1 MTKLGVGLDV
11 GTMNLVAAII
21 EDNDETK
28 FSRIRDLF
36 LDLPLASKK
45 LLKLSNV
52 DFIEREDEILLLGD
66 KALEM
71 AAVFGT
77 EARRP
82 LKDGIVSPSEIDSIE
97 VLGHLLRK
105 ILGEPRSEGEFCYFS
120 VPAAPVDRP
129 GSDVIYH
136 KRVFEKIISDI
147 GYNAIPSNEAMAIVY
162 AECAPYQFTGLGFS
176 FGSGMTNVA
185 MALNAIEC
193 LSFSVARGGDWID
206 HGSSK
211 ALGATQA
218 KMCSVKEKGFDLM
231 DPKNREEEALSFY
244 YKELIDYALDNVMIE
259 FQKVRSK
266 FSLNHPIPIV
276 VSGGTSK
283 AGSFLEFF
291 KSVFARKRKKFPF
304 EVSEIICA
312 EDQLNAVAQGLL
324 IQARQEYM

>member
-1 MTKLGVGLDV
+1 MKLGVGLDV
-11 GTMNLVAAII
+11 GTMNLVAATMN
-21 EDNDETK
+21 DNDETQ

-52 DFIEREDEILLLGD
+52 DFMERDDEILLLGD

-71 AAVFGT
+71 AAVFGA

-97 VLGHLLRK
+97 VLGFLLRK
-105 ILGEPRSEGEFCYFS
+105 ILEKPKQDGEYCYFS

-136 KRVFEKIISDI
+136 KRVFEKIVNDI
-147 GYNAIPSNEAMAIVY
+147 GFEAIPSNEAMAIIY
-162 AECAPYQFTGLGFS
+162 SECGKESFSGLAFS

-185 MALNAIEC
+185 LSLNAIEC

-206 HGSSK
+206 HGAGK
-211 ALGATQA
+211 ALGSTQTR
-218 KMCSVKEKGFDLM
+218 MCAIKEKGFDLM
-231 DPKNREEEALSFY
+231 NPQNRDEEALSFY

-259 FQKVRSK
+259 FMRIRNK
-266 FSLNHPIPIV
+266 FTLNQPIPII

-283 AGSFLEFF
+283 AGSFVNFF
-291 KSVFARKRKKFPF
+291 TSVFDKKKRKFPF
-304 EVSEIICA
+304 EISEIRHA
-312 EDQLNAVAQGLL
+312 KDPLNAVAQGLL
-324 IQARQEYM
+324 IQARQEYL

>member
-1 MTKLGVGLDV
+1 MKLGVGLDV
-11 GTMNLVAAII
+11 GTMNLVAATIA
-21 EDNDETK
+21 DNDETQ

-45 LLKLSNV
+45 LLRLSNV

-71 AAVFGT
+71 ATVFGS

-97 VLGHLLRK
+97 VLGFLLRK
-105 ILGEPRSEGEFCYFS
+105 ILDEPKQEKEFCYFS
-120 VPAAPVDRP
+120 VPAAPIDRP

-136 KRVFEKIISDI
+136 KRVFEKIINDI
-147 GYNAIPSNEAMAIVY
+147 GFEAIPSNEAMAIIY
-162 AECAPYQFTGLGFS
+162 SECGPEQFCGLSFS

-185 MALNAIEC
+185 MSLNAIEC

-206 HGSSK
+206 HGAAK

-218 KMCSVKEKGFDLM
+218 RMCSVKERGFDLM
-231 DPKNREEEALSFY
+231 NPKNRDEEALSFY

-259 FQKVRSK
+259 FQKIRSK
-266 FSLNHPIPIV
+266 FALNQPIPIV

-283 AGSFLEFF
+283 AGSFVDFF
-291 KSVFARKRKKFPF
+291 KSVFARKQRKFPF
-304 EVSEIICA
+304 EISEIRPSK
-312 EDQLNAVAQGLL
+312 DQLNAVAQGLL
-324 IQARQEYM
+324 VQARQEYL